1 MGWFV
6 NLFSTNNNMNFL
18 YDSMVFFYIIIMM
31 IFDDDDNI
39 LLFYKRQEY
48 KMIGNDVEIGKCWLQ
63 YLLQKY

>member
-1 MGWFV
+1 
-6 NLFSTNNNMNFL
+6 MNFL

-63 YLLQKY
+63 YPLQKY